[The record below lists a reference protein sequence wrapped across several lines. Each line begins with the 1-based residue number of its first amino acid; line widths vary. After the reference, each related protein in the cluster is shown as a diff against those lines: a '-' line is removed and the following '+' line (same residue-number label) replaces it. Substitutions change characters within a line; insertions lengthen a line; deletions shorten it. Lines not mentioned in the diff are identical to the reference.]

1 MHAEIAMLGLR
12 IASSDPVASWP
23 LGFDGALYVLRS
35 NEWGASLRSPVPLY
49 THTCAAGMHARTGRT
64 PSRNVLYRPASLL
77 LWTIHTSPV
86 RWLFV
91 RSGGRLAGES
101 TGLPQQPG
109 VCEHLVAEM
118 QRCGRR
124 ARCEHRPAAAYS
136 RITLILITVA
146 QRLAQA
152 QCI

>member
-1 MHAEIAMLGLR
+1 MATA
-12 IASSDPVASWP
+12 
-23 LGFDGALYVLRS
+23 VLTAPHTYYAATNR
-35 NEWGASLRSPVPLY
+35 VPACDRLCHC
-49 THTCAAGMHARTGRT
+49 TPTRARRRCMHARIGRT

-91 RSGGRLAGES
+91 RSGGRPAGES
-101 TGLPQQPG
+101 TGLPQQPEVCAQTHEHVGCSAAVG
-109 VCEHLVAEM
+109 VHGANTD
-118 QRCGRR
+118 
-124 ARCEHRPAAAYS
+124 PTAYS
-136 RITLILITVA
+136 RITLITVA